1 MLSHFPQRQIDVCLS
16 ELYDRR
22 TAESILDRCPPYR
35 VLTIRELEHIA
46 FFCTFFAVMFH
57 YYDLKLPN
65 LTLICEDGKTRQ
77 QLSFFF
83 FET

>member
-1 MLSHFPQRQIDVCLS
+1 M
-16 ELYDRR
+16 
-22 TAESILDRCPPYR
+22 
-35 VLTIRELEHIA
+35 LTIRELEHIA

-83 FET
+83 FSKLNHRPSEFNSKTLIASINLFKIE